1 MRQVHIH
8 IHRRKRTRDAEPC
21 YSCGK
26 PMKSERFTVYTADDG
41 GQIQYVGPECFRKIK
56 AAGSAGFQP
65 PLGGP
70 RLYIKR

>member
-1 MRQVHIH
+1 
-8 IHRRKRTRDAEPC
+8 
-21 YSCGK
+21 
-26 PMKSERFTVYTADDG
+26 MKSERFTVYTADDG